1 MRFKSN
7 QHSGMPEINLVPMM
21 DVLMTVLTF
30 FIIVSMTLNGQVV
43 DVFLPKTEKPGDEE
57 GDKSAAPLVIGLNE
71 NQEILL
77 DNKPASS
84 DEMVKQMQAFFK
96 ENPDG
101 VVMLKADRSLTY
113 KDVAQLLKQMRDVGG
128 GRVSLGIELQ

>member
-7 QHSGMPEINLVPMM
+7 RHSGMPEINLVPMM

-43 DVFLPKTEKPGDEE
+43 DVFLPKAEKPGEEE

-71 NQEILL
+71 DQEILL
-77 DNKPASS
+77 DNKPASA
-84 DEMVKQMQAFFK
+84 DEMVKQMQAYFK
-96 ENPDG
+96 ENPEG

-113 KDVAQLLKQMRDVGG
+113 KDVSQLLKQMRDVGG
-128 GRVSLGIELQ
+128 GRVSLGIEL